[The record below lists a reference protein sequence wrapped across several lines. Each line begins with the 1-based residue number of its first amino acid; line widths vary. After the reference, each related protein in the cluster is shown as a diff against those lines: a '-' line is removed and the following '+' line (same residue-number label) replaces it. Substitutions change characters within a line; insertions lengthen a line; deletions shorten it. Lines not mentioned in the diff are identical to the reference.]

1 MLRETANGEDGN
13 LWQVAHDLKEARE
26 VLGAVEARALAGV
39 AAILSEAADSLSRTA
54 ERLEKMAPQEWMT
67 AEEAAAYVRRTP
79 EAFHK
84 LVLNEGVP
92 RHRISG
98 QRYLYSRL
106 EIDAWIMGR

>member
-1 MLRETANGEDGN
+1 
-13 LWQVAHDLKEARE
+13 
-26 VLGAVEARALAGV
+26 LAGV
-39 AAILSEAADSLSRTA
+39 AEVLARAIDRAVEAV
-54 ERLEKMAPQEWMT
+54 ERLEKMHPSEWMT

-98 QRYLYSRL
+98 QRYLYSRA